1 MFCAI
6 HHICSLVCVLY
17 RVVLTVIVCSVSYII
32 SSLCSVMYCTD
43 CYCVFCVIHHICPL
57 VCVLYRIVLE
67 LWVQAVCE
75 GAAGAC
81 PVGLPIVWLG
91 PQARAQMMMGG
102 RSEQATIQNLY
113 SSEQATIQRYT
124 VWWGVLSRQQYRT
137 YTVWWGDLS
146 RQQYSMGGRSEEGA
160 TLPRTGTSC
169 QGFHNAGVPKHVTS
183 NTTSTSQ

>member
-1 MFCAI
+1 M
-6 HHICSLVCVLY
+6 
-17 RVVLTVIVCSVSYII
+17 
-32 SSLCSVMYCTD
+32 
-43 CYCVFCVIHHICPL
+43 FCVIHHICPL
-57 VCVLYRIVLE
+57 VCVLYRIVLG

-137 YTVWWGDLS
+137 YTVWWGVQRRGQRCQERERRVRGFTMLECPPS
-146 RQQYSMGGRSEEGA
+146 NPPWQPIIMMA
-160 TLPRTGTSC
+160 MMVTVIMKMIVIMMLPPTYKPTMTAHQST
-169 QGFHNAGVPKHVTS
+169 FHLLNHILD
-183 NTTSTSQ
+183 